1 MIDVR
6 ITPGRL
12 PTRRLRWLTLSPLG
26 QGQGQGQG
34 QVRAH
39 SQVQAHRHLSA
50 ASGLVCAHGRAYVIA
65 DDEQHLAVFH
75 DLASAGELHR
85 LLPVDLPLPQP
96 ARKRL
101 KADLETL
108 FLLPS
113 AGRSR
118 GQTLVAL
125 GSGSRPNRNTG
136 VVIPLSPGG
145 APRPAVHSFDLQAL
159 YEPLRQA
166 LGEINIE
173 GAMLLGGG
181 FALLNRGVA
190 GRSDNALARYPLRA
204 LLDLMDG
211 RGSGRGAAVPPTSI
225 QRHHLGALDGVPLG
239 FTDAAALPGGGW
251 VFSAAAEDTTS
262 SYADGRCIGSV
273 LGVVAAQGG
282 GATLHRLASSDKV
295 EGIALRTAGRRI
307 DVCMVTDADDPAC
320 ASSLLLARL

>member
-1 MIDVR
+1 MIEKLR
-6 ITPGRL
+6 IAKSWLASRPL
-12 PTRRLRWLTLSPLG
+12 PARCLRRLTLNPHTHPH
-26 QGQGQGQG
+26 
-34 QVRAH
+34 VWP
-39 SQVQAHRHLSA
+39 HLSA

-65 DDEQHLAVFH
+65 DDAQQLAVFH

-85 LLPVDLPLPQP
+85 LLPCDLPLAKP

-113 AGRSR
+113 IGRST
-118 GQTLVAL
+118 GQALVAL

-136 VVIPLSPGG
+136 VVIPLGAGG
-145 APRPAVHSFDLQAL
+145 APLHSVHRFDLQAL

-166 LGEINIE
+166 LGEVNIE
-173 GAMLLGGG
+173 GAMLLDGG

-204 LLDLMDG
+204 LGDLMDG
-211 RGSGRGAAVPPTSI
+211 KGAGRGSAVPPTSI
-225 QRHHLGALDGVPLG
+225 QRLDLGALDGVALG

-251 VFSAAAEDTTS
+251 LFSAAAEDTTS
-262 SYADGRCIGSV
+262 SYADGRCTGSV
-273 LGVVAAQGG
+273 LGVVAALGG
-282 GATLHRLASSDKV
+282 GVTLHRLAAPDKV
-295 EGIALRTAGRRI
+295 EGIALRVAGGGI
-307 DVCMVTDADDPAC
+307 DICMVTDADDPAC